1 MGEIGKLGFGFM
13 RLPEVEGA
21 DGSKE
26 IDLDTL
32 AGMVDT
38 FMDGGFTYFDT
49 ARGYH
54 GGRSEAALKAAVV
67 DRYPRDSF
75 QVATKLPAW
84 MAKDA
89 ADARAMFDTSLEQ
102 TGAGYF
108 DFFLLHNLGE
118 ERTRLFD
125 DWGSVSYTHLD
136 VYKRQGMGA
145 LYCLLG
151 NRRNPVTEK
160 AEDLPAI

>member
-1 MGEIGKLGFGFM
+1 MGAV
-13 RLPEVEGA
+13 RRRRSRPRW
-21 DGSKE
+21 S
-26 IDLDTL
+26 
-32 AGMVDT
+32 
-38 FMDGGFTYFDT
+38 T
-49 ARGYH
+49 AT
-54 GGRSEAALKAAVV
+54 
-67 DRYPRDSF
+67 PRESF

-125 DWGSVSYTHLD
+125 DWGLWDYLAEK
-136 VYKRQGMGA
+136 KREGLVRNLGFSIHDKADA
-145 LYCLLG
+145 LEAVLE
-151 NRRNPVTEK
+151 R
-160 AEDLPAI
+160 ALPRSTSCSCR